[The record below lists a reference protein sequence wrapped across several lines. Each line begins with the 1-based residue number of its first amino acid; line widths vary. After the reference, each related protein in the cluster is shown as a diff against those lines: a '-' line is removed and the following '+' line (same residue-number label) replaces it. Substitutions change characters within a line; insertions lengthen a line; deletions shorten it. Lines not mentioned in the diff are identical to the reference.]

1 VPGDGRFEWAGFRN
15 GDELPWEFNPQR
27 GYVVTANENNIPP
40 QHPAYGKGVGYEWSD
55 SARARRLKALFSDA
69 TAKQHKFTLED
80 SQRMQTDI
88 VATPA
93 QRYLVLLQPLRSD
106 DPTTAEA
113 LRLLQG
119 WDGSMATDSAAAA
132 LYEVW
137 SSRALRTAV
146 LRRTLGDRAS
156 LAGAGD
162 NARVLLLM
170 ENPQGWMDTAQR
182 DELLLSTLAP
192 AMQEL
197 RAKLGP
203 NPSTWS
209 WGALHHAVF
218 RHPLEDVVPAEA
230 AKRLSV
236 GEWPI
241 GGSANTPM
249 ATSYRPSDY
258 ALTAGASFR
267 MVLDVGNWDNSRFIN
282 TPGQS
287 GDPASA
293 HYRDLAPIWVN
304 GGYVPLLY
312 SRSAVQAATQK
323 RIVLVPATP

>member
-218 RHPLEDVVPAEA
+218 RHPLEDAVPAEA